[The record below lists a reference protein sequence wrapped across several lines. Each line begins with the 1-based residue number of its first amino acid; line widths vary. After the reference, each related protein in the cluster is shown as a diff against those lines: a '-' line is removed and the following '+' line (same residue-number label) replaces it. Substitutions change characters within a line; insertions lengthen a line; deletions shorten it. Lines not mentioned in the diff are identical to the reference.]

1 MIIMCCTPL
10 GEVAPP
16 QVRQV
21 FWADG
26 SGQRLQLSTLSVV
39 WGVHSQ
45 IHFAFAFAFDFTFCF
60 GLYFIDF
67 TFCFCFGFGFGFS
80 FSFGFGFPLSLCC
93 LRCIWPLA
101 CILTLAFVTDVLVG
115 FPTISRCPSCPSCP
129 QSAEGF
135 LGLRFFAISSDKI
148 VYKTQDRISR
158 SNNCTATIDATDEV
172 GLEPFN
178 SFSQKFPFPL
188 NIKLDGKGQ
197 KPWPKSF
204 CACDKNNFSTGYQS
218 VWTISKLPRQCEN
231 RPDSVKTVR
240 AVLTPFEQC

>member
-45 IHFAFAFAFDFTFCF
+45 IHFAFAFTFDFCF
-60 GLYFIDF
+60 G
-67 TFCFCFGFGFGFS
+67 FGFGFGFS

-101 CILTLAFVTDVLVG
+101 CILTPACVTNSRWL
-115 FPTISRCPSCPSCP
+115 PNNIQMSQLSQLSPISRRSSWP
-129 QSAEGF
+129 QVLCHLKRQDSIQDT
-135 LGLRFFAISSDKI
+135 RQDKQ
-148 VYKTQDRISR
+148 VQQLHC
-158 SNNCTATIDATDEV
+158 NN
-172 GLEPFN
+172 
-178 SFSQKFPFPL
+178 
-188 NIKLDGKGQ
+188 
-197 KPWPKSF
+197 
-204 CACDKNNFSTGYQS
+204 
-218 VWTISKLPRQCEN
+218 
-231 RPDSVKTVR
+231 
-240 AVLTPFEQC
+240 